1 MWRVCNLYCR
11 VGRRANSF
19 MMQRIVVMS
28 RTMFDKK
35 VYRIYTFMLQ
45 VLPEI
50 CYNKEQGVCLAG
62 WRQKQADMKEV
73 FMNFNPNSGFL
84 FVIAAIVI
92 VFVVAQSV
100 FFLVRAYRHG
110 IEIGM
115 DKTKL
120 KKTVVSTAVFTVA
133 PAISILLGILTLAKF
148 LGIPLPWI
156 RLSVVGAITYELPAA
171 TSTAT
176 ALGLS
181 LSETITDP
189 KAYSA
194 IAWVMTL
201 GIIPGMILIPLFL
214 KKIQGGIMKIKNKD
228 SKWGDLFMTSLF
240 LGMISAFLGMVFTD
254 VRSGLAGW
262 IPIFVLLFSAL
273 VMGICGLLIKV
284 LKWQWLETYAMSISM
299 ILAMIFAVIITP
311 IIG

>member
-1 MWRVCNLYCR
+1 
-11 VGRRANSF
+11 
-19 MMQRIVVMS
+19 
-28 RTMFDKK
+28 
-35 VYRIYTFMLQ
+35 
-45 VLPEI
+45 
-50 CYNKEQGVCLAG
+50 
-62 WRQKQADMKEV
+62 
-73 FMNFNPNSGFL
+73 MNFNPNSGFL

-92 VFVVAQSV
+92 TFVIAQSV
-100 FFLVRAYRHG
+100 FFLIRSYRHG
-110 IEIGM
+110 IAIGM
-115 DKTKL
+115 EKEKL
-120 KKTVVSTAVFTVA
+120 KKTVISTAVFTIA

-201 GIIPGMILIPLFL
+201 GIIPGLILIPLFL

-228 SKWGDLFMTSLF
+228 GKWGDLFMTSLF

-254 VRSGLAGW
+254 VRSGLSGW
-262 IPIFVLLFSAL
+262 IPVFVLLFSAL
-273 VMGICGLLIKV
+273 MMGICGVLIKV
-284 LKWQWLETYAMSISM
+284 LKWQWLETYAMSVSM
-299 ILAMIFAVIITP
+299 IAAMVFAVVITP
-311 IIG
+311 LIN